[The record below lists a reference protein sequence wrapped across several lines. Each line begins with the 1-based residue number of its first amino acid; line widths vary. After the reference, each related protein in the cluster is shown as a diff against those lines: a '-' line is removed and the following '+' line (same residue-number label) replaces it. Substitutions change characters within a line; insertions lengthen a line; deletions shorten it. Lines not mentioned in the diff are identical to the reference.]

1 MDALNSLFQQYSK
14 PLATAA
20 SFILVILMSISLAN
34 AALFFIE
41 QSNQAEVGAG
51 NVTAPRAPA
60 KVLDT
65 SQIRDLFG
73 RFQATTVQPTV
84 EAPKTTLNLELQGI
98 FTADDPKDSTAIVAQ
113 RGQNGEL
120 YRIGDRLPGNANLE
134 AVLGDHIL
142 IKRGSRT
149 EKLPFDDTLIGTGFS
164 QTEPDDLPLGNNV
177 VLTPDSGIDDETT
190 QLEQVRERIA
200 RRSQELA
207 QNRGPAATKE
217 RESDLRA
224 AIDSFQQ
231 RLDEDPAALFDE
243 IGIAPIETGDSSGYR
258 IGGEVSQTMLRQA
271 GLQQGDVI
279 ISVNGQSATSVAND
293 RNLINQV
300 MESERARV
308 EVQRGD
314 RRFFVTV
321 PIPK

>member
-1 MDALNSLFQQYSK
+1 MDALNNLFQQYNK

-34 AALFFIE
+34 GALFFIE
-41 QSNQAEVGAG
+41 QSNQADVIAG
-51 NVTAPRAPA
+51 NVSTPRAPA

-73 RFQATTVQPTV
+73 RFQSTAVAPTV
-84 EAPKTTLNLELQGI
+84 DAPKTTLNLELQGI
-98 FTADDPKDSTAIVAQ
+98 FTADNPEDSTAIVAQ

-120 YRIGDRLPGNANLE
+120 YRIGDRLPGNATLE
-134 AVLGDHIL
+134 AVLNDHIL

-149 EKLPFDDTLIGTGFS
+149 EKLPFSDSLIGAGFS
-164 QTEPDDLPLGNNV
+164 QTQTEPASLGNNL
-177 VLTPDSGIDDETT
+177 VLTPDPQIGSQPTK
-190 QLEQVRERIA
+190 LEQVRERIA
-200 RRSQELA
+200 RRSQEIA
-207 QNRGPAATKE
+207 QNRGNAATE
-217 RESDLRA
+217 QPDLRA

-243 IGIAPIETGDSSGYR
+243 IGIAPVETGDSSGFR
-258 IGGEVSQTMLRQA
+258 IGSEVSETMLRQA

-279 ISVNGQSATSVAND
+279 VSVNGQAATSVAND

>member
-1 MDALNSLFQQYSK
+1 MDSLNVLFQQYSK

-20 SFILVILMSISLAN
+20 SVVLFMLICISLAN
-34 AALFFIE
+34 STVFFIE
-41 QSNQAEVGAG
+41 QFSRSEITANPAA
-51 NVTAPRAPA
+51 APRAQA
-60 KVLDT
+60 KPLDT

-73 RFQATTVQPTV
+73 RFQATVTPQTVD
-84 EAPKTTLNLELQGI
+84 APKTTLNLELQGI
-98 FTADDPKDSTAIVAQ
+98 FTADNAAESTAIVAE
-113 RGQNGEL
+113 RGKDGEL
-120 YRIGDRLPGNANLE
+120 YRIGDRLPGNATLE
-134 AVLGDHIL
+134 AVLNDHIL

-149 EKLPFDDTLIGTGFS
+149 EKLPFADSLIGAGFS
-164 QTEPDDLPLGNNV
+164 QSQTQPAQLGNNV
-177 VLTPDSGIDDETT
+177 VLTPDPSIGNTPT

-200 RRSQELA
+200 RRTQQLA
-207 QNRGPAATKE
+207 QERGQTARQPAE
-217 RESDLRA
+217 DLRG

-231 RLDEDPAALFDE
+231 RLDEDPAALFNE
-243 IGIAPIETGDSSGYR
+243 IGIAPVETGTGSGYR
-258 IGGEVSQTMLRQA
+258 IGSEVSQTMLRQA

-279 ISVNGQSATSVAND
+279 VSVNGQSATSVAND
-293 RNLINQV
+293 RSLINQV